1 MSHDRASGTTG
12 AGFGETG
19 PDEIASIAL
28 IYMGTPMRRFEP

>member
-12 AGFGETG
+12 AGFGKTG

-28 IYMGTPMRRFEP
+28 IYIDTPMLRFEP